1 VPMRVEMGPRDI
13 TSRSVAV
20 ARRDKGPKE
29 KEFIGKED
37 FLQTVQ
43 ERLADIQQALLDRA
57 TTLRDANMKK
67 LDTLDEFK
75 AFFADDAPGGFAL
88 MHWAG
93 STEEEEKI
101 AKENKITIRCIP
113 NGDAYAEDGK
123 CFLTG
128 RPSARRVIFARSY

>member
-1 VPMRVEMGPRDI
+1 
-13 TSRSVAV
+13 
-20 ARRDKGPKE
+20 
-29 KEFIGKED
+29 
-37 FLQTVQ
+37 
-43 ERLADIQQALLDRA
+43 
-57 TTLRDANMKK
+57 MKK

-93 STEEEEKI
+93 SMEEEEKI

-113 NGDAYAEDGK
+113 LGEQYAEQGK

-128 RPSARRVIFARSY
+128 KPSSRRVVFARSY